1 MTEKKSLMEVIS
13 SYMENNT
20 LAIPIFNSIAVRL
33 QDVLAKSDYSIDEV
47 NRLIVADPG
56 LASQVLRVSNSSFYA
71 GLNKVTTIQDAIV
84 RLGAACVANIVMMAT
99 QKNIY
104 RSDDAGLNGLM
115 GDLWKHSLCCA
126 IGSRWLATKVNY
138 GAISQEAFLAGL
150 LHDIGKMYLLK
161 VLEEIMKEKNYETD
175 ISAALILEVIESM
188 HSVHGARIMDQWNL
202 PEAYVI
208 VARDHE
214 TQEWDVK
221 NPLLA
226 IVRLV
231 NQTCRK
237 IGVHSSPDPSLV
249 LFAAPEAQMLG
260 AREITLAELEIVIE
274 DALQITD

>member
-104 RSDDAGLNGLM
+104 RSDDPGLNGLM

-161 VLEEIMKEKNYETD
+161 VLEEVMKEKNYETD
-175 ISAALILEVIESM
+175 ISSALILEVIESM
-188 HSVHGARIMDQWNL
+188 HSMHGARIMDQWNL

-214 TQEWDVK
+214 TPEWDVK

-274 DALQITD
+274 DALQLTD

>member
-1 MTEKKSLMEVIS
+1 MPKKKSLMEVIN

-33 QDVLAKSDYSIDEV
+33 QDVLAKSDYSMDEV

-104 RSDDAGLNGLM
+104 RSADPGLNSLM

-161 VLEEIMKEKNYETD
+161 VLEEVMKEKNYETD
-175 ISAALILEVIESM
+175 ISPALILEVIESM

-214 TQEWDVK
+214 TPEWDEK

>member
-1 MTEKKSLMEVIS
+1 
-13 SYMENNT
+13 
-20 LAIPIFNSIAVRL
+20 VRL
-33 QDVLAKSDYSIDEV
+33 QHVLAKSDYSIDEV

-71 GLNKVTTIQDAIV
+71 GLNKVTTIQEAIV
-84 RLGAACVANIVMMAT
+84 RLGGACVANIVMMAT

-104 RSDDAGLNGLM
+104 RSDDSGLNSLM

-138 GAISQEAFLAGL
+138 GAVSQEAFLAGL

-175 ISAALILEVIESM
+175 ISPALILEVIESM

-214 TQEWDVK
+214 TSEWDVK

-260 AREITLAELEIVIE
+260 VREITLAELEIVIE